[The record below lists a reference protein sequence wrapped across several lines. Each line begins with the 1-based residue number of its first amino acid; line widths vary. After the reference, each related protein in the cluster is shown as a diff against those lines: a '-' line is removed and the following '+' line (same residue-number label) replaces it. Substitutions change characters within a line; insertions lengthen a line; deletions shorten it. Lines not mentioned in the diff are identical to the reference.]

1 MGDTLKKVRLAAV
14 QSAPVILDREA
25 TVDKACRMIRE
36 AGANGA
42 ALIGFPEGFI
52 PAHPSWYTVRPAT
65 GKTSIA
71 LAKRLFQNAVV
82 IPSDATELLG
92 KACRDAGITA
102 VIGVCEKRPGTTGT
116 MFNTQLYIGPD
127 GRILGKHQKLVATVG
142 ERLVHTGGWGD
153 TLKAYNAPF
162 GAVSGLICGENS
174 NPLAAY
180 VMMSMNPVVHVAAW
194 PAFFSPAQSI
204 ADSIIA
210 VTRGLAYSMSCF
222 VVNAT
227 GVVDDA
233 TIEAYE
239 PGPEERV
246 FLERLKGK
254 GYASVI
260 APSGQVIAGPL
271 EGGEGILYADVDLND
286 VLVPK
291 LLHDFTGHYNR
302 FDIFSLHVNTKV
314 PPAVAFTGEAET
326 GAGTQAVGKDHE
338 APRARAKSGRAT
350 PKKASVPRAARARR
364 TVRARSR

>member
-1 MGDTLKKVRLAAV
+1 MGDQLKKVRLAAV
-14 QSAPVILDREA
+14 QAAPVILDREA

-52 PAHPSWYTVRPAT
+52 PAHPSWYTVRPTT
-65 GKTSIA
+65 GKTSLG

-82 IPSDATELLG
+82 IPSDATERLG
-92 KACRDAGITA
+92 NACRDAGITA
-102 VIGVCEKRPGTTGT
+102 VVGVCEKRPGTTGT
-116 MFNTQLYIGPD
+116 MFNTQLYIGAD

-153 TLKAYNAPF
+153 TLKAYSAPF

-174 NPLAAY
+174 NPLATY
-180 VMMSMNPVVHVAAW
+180 VMMSMSPVVHVAAW
-194 PAFFSPAQSI
+194 PAFFSPAGLPMSEAI
-204 ADSIIA
+204 MS
-210 VTRGLAYSMSCF
+210 VTRGMAYSMACF

-239 PGPEERV
+239 PGPEERA
-246 FLERLKGK
+246 FLERIKGQ
-254 GYASVI
+254 GHASVI
-260 APSGQVIAGPL
+260 APNGQVVAGPL

-291 LLHDFTGHYNR
+291 LMHDFTGHYNR
-302 FDIFSLHVNTKV
+302 FDIFSLQVNTDA
-314 PPAVAFTGEAET
+314 PPAVAFTGAEATERP
-326 GAGTQAVGKDHE
+326 GNPEKAPAQQANSSVLSLSTS
-338 APRARAKSGRAT
+338 RSGRSRR
-350 PKKASVPRAARARR
+350 SVPREE
-364 TVRARSR
+364 